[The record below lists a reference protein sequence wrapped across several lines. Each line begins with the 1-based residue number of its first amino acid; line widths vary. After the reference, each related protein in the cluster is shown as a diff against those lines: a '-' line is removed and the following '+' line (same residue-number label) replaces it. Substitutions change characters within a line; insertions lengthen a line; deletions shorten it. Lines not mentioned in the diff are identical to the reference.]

1 MGVFRRLN
9 IDPKELLNYEP
20 KMQELIIKKY
30 VSSDIKPSEALYFIE

>member
-30 VSSDIKPSEALYFIE
+30 VSSDIKPSEALHFIE